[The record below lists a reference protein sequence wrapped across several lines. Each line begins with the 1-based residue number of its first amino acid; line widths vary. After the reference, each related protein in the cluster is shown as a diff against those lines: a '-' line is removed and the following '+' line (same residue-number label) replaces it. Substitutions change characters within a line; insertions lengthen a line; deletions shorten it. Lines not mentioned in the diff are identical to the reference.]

1 MGPAP
6 RKRARGA
13 GHLPGDARTV
23 TETPRR
29 PGGGLWRAVRS
40 RYVLHAYLFIAPVII
55 LFGVFRVTPAIQTL
69 LYSVY
74 KVELLRGRFTFIGL
88 DNFSRLLVDPIF
100 QQAAWNTLLYV
111 AAIVPISGALGL
123 VLAVLF
129 NSRFR
134 FQELF
139 KAIYFSPMVTSTVAA
154 AMVWWW
160 MYNPQFGIIN
170 VLLKLVGIREQ
181 PWLMS
186 SSMALPAIIIFSV
199 WKTVGY
205 NMIIYLAGLQGIP
218 VQFYEA
224 ATIDGASAVRRFWRI
239 TVPLLAPTTTF
250 ILIYNSILAFQVFD
264 QVFVLTGGGPA
275 NSTNV
280 VVLDLY
286 RQAFQRYDFG
296 YASAEAMVLF
306 LCILGITVLQYVYS
320 KKYEVVY

>member
-1 MGPAP
+1 V
-6 RKRARGA
+6 ARIV
-13 GHLPGDARTV
+13 RT
-23 TETPRR
+23 
-29 PGGGLWRAVRS
+29 LRS
-40 RYVLHAYLFIAPVII
+40 RHIFHAYLFIAPVIL
-55 LFGVFRVTPAIQTL
+55 LFGIFRVVPAIQTL

-88 DNFSRLLVDPIF
+88 DNFQRLLTDPIF
-100 QQAAWNTLLYV
+100 LQAAWNTLIFV
-111 AAIVPISGALGL
+111 VAIVPISGALGL
-123 VLAVLF
+123 LLAVLF
-129 NSRFR
+129 NSKFR
-134 FQELF
+134 GQEFF

-160 MYNPQFGIIN
+160 MYNPQYGILN
-170 VLLKLVGIREQ
+170 VLLKLVGIPEQ

-186 SSMALPAIIIFSV
+186 SRMALPSVIIFSV

-205 NMIIYLAGLQGIP
+205 NMIIYLAGLQAIP
-218 VQFYEA
+218 AQFYEA
-224 ATIDGASAVRRFWRI
+224 ATIDGAGPANRFWRI

-286 RQAFQRYDFG
+286 RQAFERYNFG
-296 YASAEAMVLF
+296 YAAAEAMVLF
-306 LCILGITVLQYVYS
+306 VCILGITLLQYVYS
-320 KKYEVVY
+320 KKYEVAY